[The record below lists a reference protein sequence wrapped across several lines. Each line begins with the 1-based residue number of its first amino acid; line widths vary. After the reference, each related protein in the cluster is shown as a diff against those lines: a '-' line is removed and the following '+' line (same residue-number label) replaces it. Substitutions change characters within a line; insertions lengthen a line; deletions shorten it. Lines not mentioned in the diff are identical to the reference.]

1 VFGEIKSL
9 EVTIPW
15 TSLLSSPVKV
25 VIDGI
30 SLQVGPLSYAQLD
43 KREIREQQ
51 IAAKLEQLRVANESI
66 DFIGVAADVKG
77 LDLADKGKK
86 GAATSPNAKAT
97 YVQQWTAKII
107 DNIEITLKN
116 VHFRYE
122 DSQTIPGSIFSAGVT
137 LKSFT
142 LSSCDEKWTEKFV
155 ERDLNKAAKVIRK
168 LAKVNNLGLY
178 WMTKSSMLSG
188 KDFVDWSKEMR
199 LLIYSGTSLDGT
211 FFKDVQ
217 YFLHPENSLIF
228 KLIHDD
234 SDKCSPKFNISV
246 ESSNFLLSV
255 DRSQYLQVQRTLAII
270 SFAEKRRKP
279 VIDRPLARPNNPKS
293 CKIWWKYACKLA
305 VKRQRYI
312 LLVKRSYTADEG
324 GHMDIRSEAEK
335 KETRELEIWIPLRS
349 LVIFRHASA
358 KEMHVEAA
366 DRHARLVRES
376 TLNGLTPPIVKAV
389 KPEPRTWVSWMTGK
403 QKSDSKE
410 KTETPEEG
418 DVSLESLIASV
429 EQSVGDVGQA
439 SPVYDLSVTTSAT
452 LNLSVGG
459 SPVVTATMAVTLKA
473 ASSSSGIT
481 ATVHMRDL
489 LVIDKCSSTPIISNI
504 IAVKD
509 KTKGPSA
516 GSAQSAS
523 PGNDTTQ
530 DPTPSFSV
538 TYENL
543 NGKKVIRV
551 TALPVEFTMNKEC
564 IQKLVGFALPS
575 PAAPS
580 VQSKKLVEDSLL
592 EGNILSDSALEKSD
606 GVDTTEKSYF
616 HDVMSMKL
624 VDDGPANGED
634 EGSGG
639 QFEIIFEAHAPKI
652 IIPQDSSSDLGFFLL
667 DTGYL
672 AVKVNTP
679 RPTNIFAYTV
689 QLTLIRSMP
698 SNHLW
703 VLSLLSSPISLSPQ
717 GFMGPKGMSLNV
729 SLRDINIAMPRT
741 LADMNTFKQNSLYL
755 IKASYSTLCLSIL
768 LLSTADLAWPY
779 RHC

>member
-1 VFGEIKSL
+1 
-9 EVTIPW
+9 VTIPW

-43 KREIREQQ
+43 KKEIREQQ

-66 DFIGVAADVKG
+66 DFTGVAGDVKG

-86 GAATSPNAKAT
+86 GVATSPNAKAT

-107 DNIEITLKN
+107 DNIEITMKN

-122 DSQTIPGSIFSAGVT
+122 DCQTIPGSIFSAGVT

-178 WMTKSSMLSG
+178 WMTKSSMLGG

-211 FFKDVQ
+211 FFNDVQ
-217 YFLHPENSLIF
+217 YLLHPENSLIV

-255 DRSQYLQVQRTLAII
+255 DRSQYLQVQRTLETI
-270 SFAEKRRKP
+270 SFAEKSRKP

-312 LLVKRSYTADEG
+312 RLVKLSHTTDEG

-349 LVIFRHASA
+349 LVIFRHAGA
-358 KEMHVEAA
+358 KEMLTEAA
-366 DRHARLVRES
+366 ERHARLVRES
-376 TLNGLTPPIVKAV
+376 VTNGLTPPVLKVV
-389 KPEPRTWVSWMTGK
+389 KPEPRTWVSWMSGGK
-403 QKSDSKE
+403 KSDLKKAE
-410 KTETPEEG
+410 APEEG

-429 EQSVGDVGQA
+429 EQAVGEVGQA
-439 SPVYDLSVTTSAT
+439 SPVYNMSVITSAT
-452 LNLSVGG
+452 LNLFVGG
-459 SPVVTATMAVTLKA
+459 TPVITATMAVTLQA

-509 KTKGPSA
+509 KSKDPSIS
-516 GSAQSAS
+516 SAQNAS
-523 PGNDTTQ
+523 PCNKSTQ

-538 TYENL
+538 AYENL

-551 TALPVEFTMNKEC
+551 TALPVEFTMNKDC
-564 IQKLVGFALPS
+564 IQKLVGFVLPS

-580 VQSKKLVEDSLL
+580 APSKKLVEDILL
-592 EGNILSDSALEKSD
+592 EGNVSADSALEKSD
-606 GVDTTEKSYF
+606 GGDTTEKSYF
-616 HDVMSMKL
+616 RDVMSLKL
-624 VDDGPANGED
+624 IDEGVTNGED
-634 EGSGG
+634 DGNEG

-652 IIPQDSSSDLGFFLL
+652 IIPQDSSSDQGFFLL

-672 AVKVNTP
+672 AVKVKTS
-679 RPTNIFAYTV
+679 RHSTETA
-689 QLTLIRSMP
+689 LLIQC
-698 SNHLW
+698 
-703 VLSLLSSPISLSPQ
+703 I
-717 GFMGPKGMSLNV
+717 
-729 SLRDINIAMPRT
+729 
-741 LADMNTFKQNSLYL
+741 
-755 IKASYSTLCLSIL
+755 
-768 LLSTADLAWPY
+768 Y
-779 RHC
+779 R